1 MEEFLY
7 YVPGAGGSVV
17 RTDKETWQAWHD
29 SLRETGAVDQFVVD
43 HSCLEY
49 PAAMPDVGRV
59 ELMSAF
65 HGLCRPEWGKPKP
78 YVLHIAF
85 PDRRLSTVAGVF
97 EDRKEVW
104 QAHQNVQHALT
115 HKWSLFPPNW
125 RQRQKVVWWACT
137 GLFIAGILINLVVG
151 LVLGQGM
158 DWVRWFGVGLNAG
171 VLAGH
176 VLLTRLQ
183 RRRFLRGIKPPNV
196 QIHLVRMDEDD
207 DE

>member
-115 HKWSLFPPNW
+115 HKWSLFPPNLRPW
-125 RQRQKVVWWACT
+125 HTKVWWCA
-137 GLFIAGILINLVVG
+137 AGGFLCGMTLCPA
-151 LVLGQGM
+151 LALAGQITMGF
-158 DWVRWFGVGLNAG
+158 WQWLGVGLNAAL
-171 VLAGH
+171 LAAH
-176 VLLTRLQ
+176 VAAVQYRKRQ
-183 RRRFLRGIKPPNV
+183 FLRGITPPNV
-196 QIHLVRMDEDD
+196 QIHLVRIDD
-207 DE
+207 DDD